1 MNRLFG
7 AFVLL
12 VSVCGCVEPSRV
24 ILEKRKVPVYP
35 HAVRPVPANV
45 RVAIYPASEVG
56 DAKTRALR
64 AEGHD
69 VLTAA
74 MKAEGY
80 DVMPA
85 TYSKAGSLDACIV
98 EVAECR
104 HDMPERDRGGNVSLV
119 TVVAVR
125 VRRPGQMRDG
135 RIYCG
140 AVRSFQ
146 GVYRMELGMKPWDF
160 SVSDEERARGVK
172 GAVSNLIGAEQ
183 FRNAVAEC
191 GKSP

>member
-85 TYSKAGSLDACIV
+85 TYSKAGSLH
-98 EVAECR
+98 R
-104 HDMPERDRGGNVSLV
+104 
-119 TVVAVR
+119 
-125 VRRPGQMRDG
+125 
-135 RIYCG
+135 
-140 AVRSFQ
+140 
-146 GVYRMELGMKPWDF
+146 
-160 SVSDEERARGVK
+160 
-172 GAVSNLIGAEQ
+172 
-183 FRNAVAEC
+183 
-191 GKSP
+191 